1 MSTTTDTIDLTNDG
15 SEKINEVD
23 NIHEDTPVEESAI
36 DEKNSTE
43 LSCVEENAPL
53 LYDYLVTNSLLW
65 PSLSVQ
71 FFLI

>member
-36 DEKNSTE
+36 DENSTE
-43 LSCVEENAPL
+43 LSCVEEK
-53 LYDYLVTNSLLW
+53 YTFV
-65 PSLSVQ
+65 
-71 FFLI
+71 I